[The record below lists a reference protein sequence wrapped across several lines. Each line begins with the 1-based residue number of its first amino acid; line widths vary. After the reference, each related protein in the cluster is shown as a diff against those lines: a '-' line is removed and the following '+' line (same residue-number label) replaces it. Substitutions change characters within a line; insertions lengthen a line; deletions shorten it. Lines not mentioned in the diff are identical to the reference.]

1 MKKQN
6 IVVIAS
12 YPPQGKKHHH
22 SVVGSAWYAKNTVDS
37 LQKMLNKH
45 HKEHQYSITVLAEQL
60 EGGTFAQYNEDSIQ
74 VVRLWKRNSLLAF
87 PRLLQENI
95 LCLSPSYC

>member
-22 SVVGSAWYAKNTVDS
+22 SVVGGAWYAKNTVDA

-60 EGGTFAQYNEDSIQ
+60 EGGTKICKYHFAGI
-74 VVRLWKRNSLLAF
+74 
-87 PRLLQENI
+87 
-95 LCLSPSYC
+95 